1 MPAVGKIDLK
11 ASKDV
16 SAGTETSLAE
26 LFVYPERDKEIT
38 LDSDVTRGT
47 TKLKIA
53 AAKLASIDFT
63 ADATKK
69 KGEKTN
75 LTGITK
81 YSDLS
86 KKIKASEAIKKG
98 DTLIVTIET
107 A

>member
-1 MPAVGKIDLK
+1 MPAVGKVDLK
-11 ASKDV
+11 ANKDV
-16 SAGTETSLAE
+16 SAGTKIRLAD
-26 LFVYPERDKEIT
+26 LFVYPERNKAIT
-38 LDSDVTRGT
+38 LDSDVTKGT
-47 TKLKIA
+47 TKLKIT

-69 KGEKTN
+69 KGEKTT
-75 LTGITK
+75 LVGITT

-98 DTLIVTIET
+98 DTLTVTIET